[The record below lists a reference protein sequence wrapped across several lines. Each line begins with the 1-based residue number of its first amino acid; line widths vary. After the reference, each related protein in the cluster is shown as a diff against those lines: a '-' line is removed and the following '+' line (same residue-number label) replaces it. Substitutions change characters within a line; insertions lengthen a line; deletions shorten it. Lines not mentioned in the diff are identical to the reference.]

1 MPRAQERAAHRRET
15 NIAFFYGIFSLLVTV
30 YIKKK
35 IISHTFVY
43 GSSNNGSRAARQNM
57 ADNGRFI
64 QPAAI

>member
-1 MPRAQERAAHRRET
+1 MPGARERAAHRWET
-15 NIAFFYGIFSLLVTV
+15 SIAFFYGNFSVLVTV
-30 YIKKK
+30 HKKKK

-43 GSSNNGSRAARQNM
+43 GSSNNGSHAARQNM